1 MSPHNDQTR
10 IVFIPTNASGARRLM
25 TGPTTEVR
33 AFAVTPQLRAV
44 LEGGDEDEE
53 VERAAMVIASVW
65 GLAHLGRRLVLV
77 AHVPASTMTP
87 SDEVDNGGVVL
98 SKLDP
103 RQVTAWFADEDDSV
117 SRQAAEHVAGMV
129 VDDAWNDVSVQSLL
143 LEHEM
148 SWHDIT
154 EELPLPNTDPQIGP
168 AA

>member
-1 MSPHNDQTR
+1 MSPHPDQTR
-10 IVFIPTNASGARRLM
+10 IVFIPTNAAGARRTI
-25 TGPTTEVR
+25 TGPSTQVR
-33 AFAVTPQLRAV
+33 AFTVTPQLRSV
-44 LEGGDEDEE
+44 LEGGDDDEE

-77 AHVPASTMTP
+77 AHVGADTMSP
-87 SDEVDNGGVVL
+87 SDEVANGGVVL
-98 SKLDP
+98 ARLDP

-117 SRQAAEHVAGMV
+117 TRSAAEKVAGMV

-154 EELPLPNTDPQIGP
+154 EDLPLPATDPEPFP